1 LSAVSSDSIPRVTIT
16 SAKEIIRTLIGDISD
31 SEAQGIF
38 LWGPPGIGKSA
49 LVKQLAEELDREI
62 VDLRLPLLD
71 PVDLRGLPITD
82 KENNLAVWLPP
93 DFLPRPGSPPGIL
106 FLDEINAAPPA
117 IQASAYQLILDKRV
131 GTYKLPED
139 WIVIAAGNRV
149 SDRSVAYRLPSAL
162 ANRFT
167 HLEIDP
173 HIDEW
178 TKWAWKN
185 ELDAYIISFL
195 RMQPH
200 ILMQFDPR
208 KNQTAFPSPRSWSFC
223 SRLANLRDQNIVLY
237 MNTLQGT
244 VGDAAAQQFLAFL
257 NFRDEI
263 PDPKDILGGEPYE
276 LPEQIDALY
285 VLMGGLIREL
295 LENINDDRIKNYF
308 AYVNQYD
315 NTVFSDHA
323 TVLVKELI
331 DAFVEMG
338 DVEKLMDHP
347 EVDAWLERNIGVIT

>member
-1 LSAVSSDSIPRVTIT
+1 MTIN
-16 SAKEIIRTLIGDISD
+16 SAKEIIRALINEISD
-31 SEAQGIF
+31 SESQGIF

-49 LVKQLAEELDREI
+49 LVKQLAEELKREI

-82 KENNLAVWLPP
+82 KENNLAIWLPP
-93 DFLPRPGSPPGIL
+93 DFLPKPGSPAGIL

-131 GTYKLPED
+131 GTYKLPEN
-139 WIVIAAGNRV
+139 WVVIAAGNRV

-178 TKWAWKN
+178 TVWAWEN
-185 ELDAYIISFL
+185 NLDSYIISFL

-208 KNQTAFPSPRSWSFC
+208 KNQTAFPSPRSWSFS
-223 SRLANLRDQNIVLY
+223 SRLSNLRDKNIVLY

-263 PDPKDILGGEPYE
+263 PDPKDILNGDTYD
-276 LPEQIDALY
+276 LPQQIDALY

-295 LENINDDRIKNYF
+295 IDKMTSDKIKNFF
-308 AYVNQYD
+308 AYVNQYE
-315 NTVFSDHA
+315 NTPYSDHA

-331 DAFVEMG
+331 QALTPKKEVMEIL
-338 DVEKLMDHP
+338 VDHP
-347 EVDAWLERNIGVIT
+347 EFDSWIERNRADLL